1 MSQSYLARQLRDGEE
16 LLTVVRRSPIAHL
29 WGWVTGTLFIIAG
42 FFFLYPLIHQGVWG
56 RIVFAFL
63 LVAGAVILVRT
74 IILHRMNVFVLT
86 SERVI
91 DIDQRGMFSRVV
103 SECLFQ
109 NIQEMSFS
117 VTGVLGTVAHVGTLM
132 VHTAGDRA
140 DLHISGIKDPQRVQE
155 LISKIQKH
163 AAIQGSKEMSA
174 AELVQIIDKIRSHV
188 DLPVQKTNQ
197 INRTKNFHDPH

>member
-1 MSQSYLARQLRDGEE
+1 MSQTYLERQLRDGEE
-16 LLTVVRRSPIAHL
+16 LLTVVRRSPVAHL
-29 WGWVTGTLFIIAG
+29 LGWIIGTLLIIAG

-63 LVAGAVILVRT
+63 LIVGVIVLVRT

-91 DIDQRGMFSRVV
+91 DIDQQGMFSRVV
-103 SECLFQ
+103 SECLYQ

-117 VTGVLGTVAHVGTLM
+117 VTGVLGTLAHVGTLM

-155 LISKIQKH
+155 LISKVQKH
-163 AAIQGSKEMSA
+163 AATQGSKDMSA

-188 DLPVQKTNQ
+188 DLPLQKTDR
-197 INRTKNFHDPH
+197 INRPKKLS